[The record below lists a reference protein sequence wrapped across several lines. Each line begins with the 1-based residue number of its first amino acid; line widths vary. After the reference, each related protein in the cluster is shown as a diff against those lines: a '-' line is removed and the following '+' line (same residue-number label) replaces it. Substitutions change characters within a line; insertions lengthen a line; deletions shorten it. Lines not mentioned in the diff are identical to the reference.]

1 MEHCRNSTG
10 LIFSSFCYI
19 LWYIFGN
26 IADFRCLFC
35 PIACMPDLS
44 GNHSIEVV
52 CYMQRSF
59 PSQYRRFA
67 SFMLA
72 SSYVQYRCKSFSYTR
87 P

>member
-35 PIACMPDLS
+35 PIIHVP
-44 GNHSIEVV
+44 HSITILSTASHRKISACNCRIIV
-52 CYMQRSF
+52 YFGFFIDAIFSF
-59 PSQYRRFA
+59 QPTILRII
-67 SFMLA
+67 
-72 SSYVQYRCKSFSYTR
+72 
-87 P
+87 